1 MLSGYEENSSNVTY
15 LYADRDKK
23 TIYTNR
29 KEYAD
34 FDNLDDSVKKIEMLD
49 KYVLVGARASQFKG
63 NVTGVLYSDCNYH
76 NRLVTEPQDFVF
88 VMGVDTKYPVQDAF
102 YYESHSYSYYQSG
115 IGVALAGAI
124 LSGILLMVCIIW
136 LTIVVGR
143 KPEDTEL
150 YLIGFDKLPTEVGA
164 IIVVGLWGIFAAI
177 MLNVANYLSSIVWSD
192 EIYYLGW
199 SPGASVPML
208 IGIGILGF
216 GILCVF
222 HVRIPESDS
231 QDQSQK
237 PMEEERSPVV
247 GYSCICILLH
257 DTGGRTT
264 VPYHDAF
271 IITQFYGRAEMEYF
285 C

>member
-1 MLSGYEENSSNVTY
+1 M
-15 LYADRDKK
+15 
-23 TIYTNR
+23 
-29 KEYAD
+29 
-34 FDNLDDSVKKIEMLD
+34 
-49 KYVLVGARASQFKG
+49 
-63 NVTGVLYSDCNYH
+63 
-76 NRLVTEPQDFVF
+76 
-88 VMGVDTKYPVQDAF
+88 MGVDTKYPVQDAF

-192 EIYYLGW
+192 EVYYLGG
-199 SPGASVPML
+199 SQGASVPML

-216 GILCVF
+216 G
-222 HVRIPESDS
+222 
-231 QDQSQK
+231 
-237 PMEEERSPVV
+237 
-247 GYSCICILLH
+247 
-257 DTGGRTT
+257 T
-264 VPYHDAF
+264 
-271 IITQFYGRAEMEYF
+271 
-285 C
+285 